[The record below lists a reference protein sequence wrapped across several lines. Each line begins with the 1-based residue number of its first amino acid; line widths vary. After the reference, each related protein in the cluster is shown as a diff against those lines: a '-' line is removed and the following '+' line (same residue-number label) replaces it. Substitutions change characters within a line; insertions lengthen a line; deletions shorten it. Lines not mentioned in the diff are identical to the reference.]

1 MDTAFLPECCRPAPT
16 GNRNRRM
23 NVQADSPIT
32 ALLSRWKDGDRSV
45 ENQLATLIYPVLR
58 DIARGQMRRSAGVL
72 TLRPTELV
80 NEAYERIAAQKDVPW
95 QNRAHFYAIAATLLR
110 RVLIDHIRQR
120 MTEKHGGDVRFVAL
134 DHPDSQS
141 FAGPGDLID
150 WLALDQ
156 SLTRLGEAHP
166 AAGKVVELRL
176 FSGLAIE
183 QIAEACTLSTA
194 TVGRHWRFARAWL
207 SADLGDTAQ
216 AVTSD
221 A

>member
-1 MDTAFLPECCRPAPT
+1 MSLQTD
-16 GNRNRRM
+16 GN
-23 NVQADSPIT
+23 IT
-32 ALLSRWKDGDRSV
+32 VLLTRWKDGDRSV

-58 DIARGQMRRSAGVL
+58 DIARGQVRRSGGVL

-80 NEAYERIAAQKDVPW
+80 NEAYERIAAQKDVAW
-95 QNRAHFYAIAATLLR
+95 QNREHFYAIAATLLR

-141 FAGPGDLID
+141 FAGPGDMVD

-166 AAGKVVELRL
+166 VAGKVVELRL

-183 QIAEACTLSTA
+183 QIAQACALSTA

-207 SADLGDTAQ
+207 SADLGDGTAI
-216 AVTSD
+216 ALSD